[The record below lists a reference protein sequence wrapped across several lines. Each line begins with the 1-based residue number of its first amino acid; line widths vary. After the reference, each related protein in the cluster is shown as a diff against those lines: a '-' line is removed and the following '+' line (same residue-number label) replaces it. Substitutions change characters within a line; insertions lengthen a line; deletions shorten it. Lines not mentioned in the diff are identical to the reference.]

1 MYDDWQSIEKKPNCR
16 QNCLW
21 KFQMIGQINKKL
33 VRVSYI
39 VPVFNTEKFIGRCVR
54 SLMEQ
59 TYPYID
65 YIFVNNGST
74 DGSVA
79 ILREAITHYPN
90 RQSRVKIIENSINRG
105 SATARNQGLDVAE
118 GDYVMFADSDDYVN
132 TDYVESMVAEA
143 ERTNA
148 DIVYCDFFES
158 YEDGDRLI
166 KQDYGVDPMEC
177 ACSMLSRAMH
187 GSTCNKNFRRKFL
200 LHVDLKFVDGADLF
214 EDVGWNVRLMACKPK
229 LAYISKAFY
238 HYVKFNPH
246 SIIQSMMDSA
256 YSRSRCLQRIRNVDV
271 ACKYMEAKGLMN
283 VERIRTSSRQ
293 WMLLAKND
301 LIGDNFYSL
310 KRWIVTFPEA
320 DGEIWR
326 CKKLTFN
333 LRLLLMWLHLHLVCL
348 YRFQKTITKII

>member
-1 MYDDWQSIEKKPNCR
+1 
-16 QNCLW
+16 
-21 KFQMIGQINKKL
+21 
-33 VRVSYI
+33 
-39 VPVFNTEKFIGRCVR
+39 
-54 SLMEQ
+54 
-59 TYPYID
+59 
-65 YIFVNNGST
+65 
-74 DGSVA
+74 
-79 ILREAITHYPN
+79 
-90 RQSRVKIIENSINRG
+90 
-105 SATARNQGLDVAE
+105 
-118 GDYVMFADSDDYVN
+118 
-132 TDYVESMVAEA
+132 
-143 ERTNA
+143 
-148 DIVYCDFFES
+148 
-158 YEDGDRLI
+158 
-166 KQDYGVDPMEC
+166 
-177 ACSMLSRAMH
+177 MH
-187 GSTCNKNFRRKFL
+187 GSTWNKNFRRKFL